1 MSEFTTKAQPVQ
13 GVPGVEP
20 LARAGRMLFGGQPDA
35 AAIERL
41 AEQEGVGMLINLRQ
55 PQEMEKLGF
64 NEATAC
70 ESCGVTYVN
79 VPVAMPFSKAEV
91 EQFAKAVEST
101 EANVLVHCATS
112 NRVGAIWAAYLA
124 THKDVPVDEAIEIGR
139 SAGMT
144 KRPLEILVR
153 QIAAP

>member
-1 MSEFTTKAQPVQ
+1 MSEFTTMAQPLA

-35 AAIERL
+35 AAIKRL
-41 AEQEGVGMLINLRQ
+41 AEQEGVAMLINLRQ

-64 NEATAC
+64 DAPAAC

-79 VPVAMPFSKAEV
+79 VPVAMPFSKTEV
-91 EQFAKAVEST
+91 EQFARAVEST
-101 EANVLVHCATS
+101 EGNVLVHCATS

-124 THKDVPVDEAIEIGR
+124 TRKDVPVDEAIEIGR

-144 KRPLEILVR
+144 KRPLETLVR
-153 QIAAP
+153 QIAAS

>member
-1 MSEFTTKAQPVQ
+1 MSEFAHKAEPVR
-13 GVPGVEP
+13 GVAGVEP

-35 AAIERL
+35 AAIKRL
-41 AEQEGVGMLINLRQ
+41 AEQEGVAMLINLRQ
-55 PQEMEKLGF
+55 PQEMEKVGF
-64 NEATAC
+64 NAAAAC
-70 ESCGVTYVN
+70 ESCGVKYVN
-79 VPVAMPFSKAEV
+79 VPVAMPFSKTEV
-91 EQFAKAVEST
+91 EQFAEAVESA
-101 EANVLVHCATS
+101 EGNVLVHCATS

-144 KRPLEILVR
+144 KRPLEALVR